1 MRWISVAVVGAVMVS
16 AFFLAGGFGSSPS
29 TAALAGSADA
39 PSATS
44 PRVISI
50 SLNACADTTLSG
62 SVGVADKFT
71 GNLTLGLFA
80 LEPSPQHL
88 TRQFIDSGLRA
99 SATFDNGANASFTF
113 SSLPGGAP
121 AYEVV
126 ILPSSGKITSKTAL
140 IESQAMPPCGTRRVT
155 ETATTTQTVTVGA
168 AVTGTG
174 DVTISVPSYQ
184 TVTVRTGTGTES
196 AVTLTTSILS
206 TRTVVTTVSNYTLI
220 TSTVFT
226 TAS

>member
-1 MRWISVAVVGAVMVS
+1 LGSGQGSVALASNKSNASVRVV
-16 AFFLAGGFGSSPS
+16 
-29 TAALAGSADA
+29 
-39 PSATS
+39 
-44 PRVISI
+44 
-50 SLNACADTTLSG
+50 TLS
-62 SVGVADKFT
+62 VANCAGPTLQGALGLSAPFT
-71 GNLTLGLFA
+71 GQMTLGLFF
-80 LEPSPQHL
+80 LGQNSRHL

-99 SATFDNGANASFTF
+99 SANFDDGANASFTF
-113 SSLPGGAP
+113 GSVPGGAP

-206 TRTVVTTVSNYTLI
+206 TRTVVTTVLNYTLI
-220 TSTVFT
+220 TSTVFV
-226 TAS
+226 SPPG